1 MSFAPLLPN
10 GRRLKIEK
18 RRELSVYLLRGIAKR
33 PYGNKQPTPRHADIS
48 ATPCRGGY
56 RQA

>member
-48 ATPCRGGY
+48 AAPLPGWI
-56 RQA
+56 